1 MNEFRIL
8 LQAVLDSNSIGQ
20 SDITK
25 IQKVIDKYHINLTT
39 ELNTAS
45 MLAEIKKVVP
55 QLEAELSKIY
65 NTDIKINDTAI
76 LKAINQIGT
85 EAERTAIKVGKITQ
99 SLNNGSYGTQIDQ
112 LKSQFQK
119 FGLSADEAENKVK
132 ELRVTLSTMESSSG
146 EKLTARYQDWQNQIK
161 AVKVQLDQAKLS
173 YDKFAQPVSDEKITS
188 LLLRIQNFLSKNTAI
203 TKEAKT
209 QLELY
214 IKELS
219 NGNVA
224 LGRWNQI
231 NQSLTQTES
240 HMRTLGKL
248 GLAFKD
254 QWTQAVGSFKVWLSA
269 TTVVMGLI
277 NKVRQIPQVV
287 TELDTAI
294 VDLKKTT
301 TMASDELQNFYYTA
315 SDTGKQ
321 VAATTKEIIEQAS
334 AWSRLGY
341 SSNDAAT
348 KMAKYSAMFRTISPG
363 MDLDSAT
370 NGLVSVMKAFK
381 IGEDNVDDIVDG
393 IMSKINIIGN
403 TRALDNS
410 DIVDFLTRSS
420 SAMAEANNTL
430 EDTIALGTAAVEIT
444 RDAASVGNALKT
456 VSMRIRGYDED
467 TESYTN
473 DVEELSGVIADLTKT
488 VSTPGGISL
497 FTDEKKETFKSTR
510 QLFDEISKIYNE
522 LTDKQQA
529 GLLEALAGK
538 RQGQIVAAILNNYDA
553 VTDSMDSMANS
564 AGNAQAE
571 MDVAMDSIEAK
582 SIILEDTLTS
592 IAQNLLTQ
600 DDAKSAITFFTKIAE
615 VIEKATDGLGLFKTV
630 ALGIG
635 AALSFK
641 NVGECNYISE

>member
-1 MNEFRIL
+1 MNEFKIL

-85 EAERTAIKVGKITQ
+85 EAERTANKVGKITQ
-99 SLNNGSYGTQIDQ
+99 SLNNGSYSTQIDQ

-132 ELRVTLSTMESSSG
+132 ELRATLSTMESSSG
-146 EKLTARYQDWQNQIK
+146 EKLVATYQNWQNQIK
-161 AVKVQLDQAKLS
+161 SVKVQLDQTKLS

-188 LLLRIQNFLSKNTAI
+188 LLLKIQNFLSKNTAI

-214 IKELS
+214 MKELS

-224 LGRWNQI
+224 LSRWNQI

-301 TMASDELQNFYYTA
+301 TMASDELQNFYYIA

-363 MDLDSAT
+363 MDLNSAT
-370 NGLVSVMKAFK
+370 DGLVSVMKAFK

-403 TRALDNS
+403 TQALDNS

-430 EDTIALGTAAVEIT
+430 EETIALGTAATEIT
-444 RDAASVGNALKT
+444 RDAASVGNMLKT

-488 VSTPGGISL
+488 ASTPGGISL
-497 FTDEKKETFKSTR
+497 FTDDSKETFKSTYE
-510 QLFDEISKIYNE
+510 LLKEISGIWSQLN
-522 LTDKQQA
+522 DKTQA
-529 GLLEALAGK
+529 KLLEALAGK
-538 RQGQIVAAILNNYDA
+538 RQGQAVSAIISNFGAAEK
-553 VTDSMDSMANS
+553 SMDSMANS

-582 SIILEDTLTS
+582 SIALQDTLTS

-600 DDAKSAITFFTKIAE
+600 DDAKNVITFFTKIAE
-615 VIEKATDGLGLFKTV
+615 MTEKATDGLGLFKTA
-630 ALGIG
+630 ALGI
-635 AALSFK
+635 ATALSFK
-641 NVGECNYISE
+641 NVGECNYIS